1 MVEEEEE
8 DIQDV
13 GGGRG
18 MHRVERKDSSCQVEV
33 PVHVAGRRDKLLE
46 RTGSILSSSI
56 LEVCWE
62 ETTTITVAAAVITTV
77 VDLMG
82 ASTTEEDSTMVE
94 ALMEASTTTTE
105 GSTTITTT
113 TTAGVS
119 ATTTLHSGIN
129 TTTFTELVKGLITL
143 VGGGVTLQ
151 GGRTRAVMTYSH
163 LTDIRTIHGLTMPA
177 LIMVSER
184 EWWKGCSLYK

>member
-77 VDLMG
+77 VALIVDL
-82 ASTTEEDSTMVE
+82 TTVEDSTMVE
-94 ALMEASTTTTE
+94 ALMGASTTTTVE
-105 GSTTITTT
+105 DSTTITTT
-113 TTAGVS
+113 TADVS
-119 ATTTLHSGIN
+119 ATTTLHSVIN
-129 TTTFTELVKGLITL
+129 TTTFMELVKGLITL

-151 GGRTRAVMTYSH
+151 GGITKDVMTYSH
-163 LTDIRTIHGLTMPA
+163 LIGIKTTPGLTMPA
-177 LIMVSER
+177 LIMVSGR
-184 EWWKGCSLYK
+184 EWRKGCSLYK

>member
-1 MVEEEEE
+1 MGEHSMAEEEEE

-62 ETTTITVAAAVITTV
+62 ETTTITVVAAVITTTT
-77 VDLMG
+77 VD
-82 ASTTEEDSTMVE
+82 S
-94 ALMEASTTTTE
+94 MEASTTVE
-105 GSTTITTT
+105 DSTTTITT

-119 ATTTLHSGIN
+119 ATTACT
-129 TTTFTELVKGLITL
+129 
-143 VGGGVTLQ
+143 
-151 GGRTRAVMTYSH
+151 
-163 LTDIRTIHGLTMPA
+163 
-177 LIMVSER
+177 
-184 EWWKGCSLYK
+184 

>member
-1 MVEEEEE
+1 MVEEE

-62 ETTTITVAAAVITTV
+62 ETTTITVAAAVITTTV
-77 VDLMG
+77 VDSME
-82 ASTTEEDSTMVE
+82 ASTTVEDSTTMVE
-94 ALMEASTTTTE
+94 ALMEASTTTTVE
-105 GSTTITTT
+105 DSTTITTT
-113 TTAGVS
+113 TGSVS
-119 ATTTLHSGIN
+119 ATTASTSVIN
-129 TTTFTELVKGLITL
+129 TTTFMELVKVEITL
-143 VGGGVTLQ
+143 VESGVTLQ
-151 GGRTRAVMTYSH
+151 GGITRAVMTYSH
-163 LTDIRTIHGLTMPA
+163 LIGIRTILGLTMPA
-177 LIMVSER
+177 LIMVSGK
-184 EWWKGCSLYK
+184 EWRKKCSLYK

>member
-1 MVEEEEE
+1 MVEEE

-62 ETTTITVAAAVITTV
+62 ETITITVAAAVITTTV
-77 VDLMG
+77 VDSMV
-82 ASTTEEDSTMVE
+82 ASTTVED
-94 ALMEASTTTTE
+94 
-105 GSTTITTT
+105 STTITTT
-113 TTAGVS
+113 TGSVS
-119 ATTTLHSGIN
+119 ATTASTSVIN
-129 TTTFTELVKGLITL
+129 TTTFMELVKAVITL
-143 VGGGVTLQ
+143 VENGVTLQ
-151 GGRTRAVMTYSH
+151 GGITRAVVTYSH
-163 LTDIRTIHGLTMPA
+163 LIGIRITPGLIMPA
-177 LIMVSER
+177 LIMVSGQDGR
-184 EWWKGCSLYK
+184 KGCR

>member
-1 MVEEEEE
+1 MVEEE

-13 GGGRG
+13 GGERG

-62 ETTTITVAAAVITTV
+62 ETTTITVAAAVITTTV
-77 VDLMG
+77 VD
-82 ASTTEEDSTMVE
+82 S
-94 ALMEASTTTTE
+94 MEASTTVE
-105 GSTTITTT
+105 DSTTITTT

-119 ATTTLHSGIN
+119 ATTACTSVIN
-129 TTTFTELVKGLITL
+129 TTTFMELVKGLITL

-151 GGRTRAVMTYSH
+151 GGITRDVVTYSH
-163 LTDIRTIHGLTMPA
+163 LTDIKITPGLIMPA
-177 LIMVSER
+177 HIMVSEQDER
-184 EWWKGCSLYK
+184 MGCG

>member
-1 MVEEEEE
+1 MVEEE

-62 ETTTITVAAAVITTV
+62 ETTTITVAAAVITTTV
-77 VDLMG
+77 VD
-82 ASTTEEDSTMVE
+82 
-94 ALMEASTTTTE
+94 LMEASTTVE
-105 GSTTITTT
+105 DSTTITTT
-113 TTAGVS
+113 TGSVS
-119 ATTTLHSGIN
+119 ATTASTSVIN
-129 TTTFTELVKGLITL
+129 TTTFMELVKGLITL

-151 GGRTRAVMTYSH
+151 GGITRAVVTYSH
-163 LTDIRTIHGLTMPA
+163 PKGIRITPGLIMPA
-177 LIMVSER
+177 LIMVSEPYR
-184 EWWKGCSLYK
+184 RRGCS

>member
-1 MVEEEEE
+1 MVEEE

-62 ETTTITVAAAVITTV
+62 ETTTITVVAAVITMV
-77 VDLMG
+77 VD
-82 ASTTEEDSTMVE
+82 S
-94 ALMEASTTTTE
+94 MEASTTVE
-105 GSTTITTT
+105 DSTTITTT
-113 TTAGVS
+113 TGSVS
-119 ATTTLHSGIN
+119 ATTACTSVIN
-129 TTTFTELVKGLITL
+129 TTTFMELVKGLITL

-151 GGRTRAVMTYSH
+151 GGITRAVVTYSH
-163 LTDIRTIHGLTMPA
+163 LTDIRTILGLTMPA

-184 EWWKGCSLYK
+184 EWW

>member
-62 ETTTITVAAAVITTV
+62 ETTTITVAAAVITTTT
-77 VDLMG
+77 VDSME
-82 ASTTEEDSTMVE
+82 ASTTVEDSTMVE

-105 GSTTITTT
+105 DSTTITTT

-119 ATTTLHSGIN
+119 ATTACTSVIN
-129 TTTFTELVKGLITL
+129 TTTFMELVKGLITL

-151 GGRTRAVMTYSH
+151 GGITRGVVTYSH
-163 LTDIRTIHGLTMPA
+163 LIGIKTTPGLTMPA
-177 LIMVSER
+177 LIMVNGR
-184 EWWKGCSLYK
+184 E

>member
-77 VDLMG
+77 VDSME
-82 ASTTEEDSTMVE
+82 ASTTVEDSTMVE

-105 GSTTITTT
+105 DSTTITTT
-113 TTAGVS
+113 TGSVS
-119 ATTTLHSGIN
+119 ATTACTSVIN
-129 TTTFTELVKGLITL
+129 TTTFMELVKGLITL

-151 GGRTRAVMTYSH
+151 GGITKDVMTYSH

-177 LIMVSER
+177 LIMVSGR
-184 EWWKGCSLYK
+184 EWRKGCSLYK

>member
-62 ETTTITVAAAVITTV
+62 ETTTITVAAAVITTTV

-82 ASTTEEDSTMVE
+82 ASTTVED
-94 ALMEASTTTTE
+94 
-105 GSTTITTT
+105 STTITTT
-113 TTAGVS
+113 TGSVS
-119 ATTTLHSGIN
+119 ATTASTSVIN
-129 TTTFTELVKGLITL
+129 TTTFMELVKGLITL
-143 VGGGVTLQ
+143 VESGVILQ
-151 GGRTRAVMTYSH
+151 GGITRAVVTYSH
-163 LTDIRTIHGLTMPA
+163 PKGIRITPGLIMPA
-177 LIMVSER
+177 LIMVSEPYR
-184 EWWKGCSLYK
+184 RRGCS